1 MKLLFAL
8 WKILKHAKLAS
19 NAMGKRLSK
28 PDLLS
33 EISLEKQKLDAL
45 IAKLEV
51 GQLTEPG
58 VTPGGWSVK
67 DILAH
72 LIGWQRMILSFHAS
86 ERRGEEPEVPG
97 HGLTWRETPKL
108 NSLIYE
114 EYREIP
120 LPDILKSFET
130 SHKDMLRLIET
141 ESDTDFLTVGRFRW
155 AGPSWT
161 LSDYV
166 RAETASHYRWA
177 SSHIKKWLRRT

>member
-1 MKLLFAL
+1 
-8 WKILKHAKLAS
+8 
-19 NAMGKRLSK
+19 MGKRLSK
-28 PDLLS
+28 AELLP
-33 EISLEKQKLDAL
+33 EIDGEKEKLD
-45 IAKLEV
+45 KLLAGLRADEMI
-51 GQLTEPG
+51 ESG

-72 LIGWQRMILSFHAS
+72 LTGWQRMILSFHEA
-86 ERRGEEPEVPG
+86 EKRGEDPEVPG

-114 EYREIP
+114 EYRETP
-120 LPDILKSFET
+120 LSEILENFEA
-130 SHKDMLRLIET
+130 SHRCMLGLMDT
-141 ESDTDFLTVGRFRW
+141 ESDTDFITVGRFHW

-177 SSHIKKWLRRT
+177 SNHIKKWLRRR